1 MTIPRLH
8 DEITNAACEAEA
20 DNKRLLAANLDCI
33 DHFEV
38 QKDAEVNSK
47 SIVPALVFGD
57 GDHVLVPRSLLG
69 AACSAIDKKRN
80 CANTLAELRRY
91 TTGDLSKAAPQPAA
105 CAADDGWQPI
115 ETAPKDGRVLWL
127 GYYNA
132 HGNWRTLRGEWV
144 SADQIAECWEEEAEP
159 GWYETAVE
167 AEDPPSVWATSPTHW
182 RPLPKPPTDKG
193 APDA

>member
-1 MTIPRLH
+1 MTTTTQDQDQCRAEFEAWANGILALAYEREKGRYV
-8 DEITNAACEAEA
+8 DGYSETCFQCWQAA
-20 DNKRLLAANLDCI
+20 
-33 DHFEV
+33 
-38 QKDAEVNSK
+38 
-47 SIVPALVFGD
+47 
-57 GDHVLVPRSLLG
+57 
-69 AACSAIDKKRN
+69 
-80 CANTLAELRRY
+80 RR
-91 TTGDLSKAAPQPAA
+91 TQPPA

-167 AEDPPSVWATSPTHW
+167 AEDPPNAWATSPTHW

>member
-1 MTIPRLH
+1 MSTHTLQAVRLYAEAFE
-8 DEITNAACEAEA
+8 DLFAQCCSNPIKNAWGQEVNTTKLNAAHAFA
-20 DNKRLLAANLDCI
+20 SRVLAGQ
-33 DHFEV
+33 E
-38 QKDAEVNSK
+38 
-47 SIVPALVFGD
+47 
-57 GDHVLVPRSLLG
+57 
-69 AACSAIDKKRN
+69 
-80 CANTLAELRRY
+80 
-91 TTGDLSKAAPQPAA
+91 AAPKPPA

-167 AEDPPSVWATSPTHW
+167 AEDPPNAWATSPTHW